1 MTNLM
6 NALNCKFR
14 SLSDCEKK
22 TTVLCNFWLF
32 GDYLGVG
39 GKGDYPCNLT
49 APTRSQHLVAQEI
62 S

>member
-1 MTNLM
+1 MTNSM

-22 TTVLCNFWLF
+22 TLF
-32 GDYLGVG
+32 SVIFGCFGGYIGVG